1 MIMIMIDKINEQLNS
16 LIGKVMFY
24 NELITS
30 YEFDE
35 NNNKIILNITD
46 ANCMY
51 KYVIHNAITNNTKET
66 YIAKQGAFNI
76 DTFSFGSNFDCIRM
90 EPIFGSNFDC
100 IRMEPIFVEDEH
112 QIYPASVYKYL
123 TYDKIKELDKHNY
136 FKVLQL

>member
-1 MIMIMIDKINEQLNS
+1 MIYNIIMIDKINEQLNS

-51 KYVIHNAITNNTKET
+51 KYVIHNAIANNTKET

-76 DTFSFGSNFDCIRM
+76 DNFSFGSNLDCIRM
-90 EPIFGSNFDC
+90 EPI
-100 IRMEPIFVEDEH
+100 IVEDEH
-112 QIYPASVYKYL
+112 QIYHSSIYKYL